1 MLFRSEEALQP
12 HRSLITSFQYYA
24 AAMAVM
30 FMMMSGTVSLES
42 IAVEKRNLTWDRLM
56 SSPTSPAFLIVGKF
70 LAVLFVNSFQFVVL
84 LLGTSLLYKV
94 SWGDNLLMALSA
106 GVCYAVAVSGL
117 SLFVAAIIPSS
128 NVSLAVWSIGV
139 QISAALGGSMVPLSI
154 FPRVLQSIARISP
167 NFWGIRMFTAL
178 MGGEALQLTHVLP
191 LLTIG
196 LVAVC
201 IGGSLLMLRQR
212 RA

>member
-1 MLFRSEEALQP
+1 MLFRS
-12 HRSLITSFQYYA
+12 
-24 AAMAVM
+24 
-30 FMMMSGTVSLES
+30 
-42 IAVEKRNLTWDRLM
+42 
-56 SSPTSPAFLIVGKF
+56 GKF

-167 NFWGIRMFTAL
+167 NFWGIRMFTGL